1 MKKSIINILWGAML
15 SVALLV
21 VGCET
26 PEEVITP
33 NFPEPIT
40 ATVMA
45 GDKYEF
51 TITPNTQWTLKI
63 PTEANTHFCFLKG
76 ASELY
81 TLRGNA
87 GEHKITVQISDNEE
101 FDTNRV
107 CAIEMTMEG
116 ETKVILTLTRSSKE
130 RTLAIY
136 NCEFDTEEE
145 TFKTETVD
153 GDIVWVYSP
162 TAAEKIDWV
171 WCNEQW
177 MQRILVDA
185 NFDWSLSA
193 NTPDWLLCNATSG
206 KAGRTELFLRIN
218 RENLP
223 LEDVVC
229 NIEFCDK
236 KDKNGDGAIDEN
248 DIIVVGSY
256 STEMEGCK
264 DVCEVNLASSLVFN
278 ANGEYYQASTDYYGG
293 EAYGSISSPMGAEI
307 FAVTE
312 SAEGVYTT
320 DGAEWILL
328 SVSDF
333 PTEAAANK
341 GVWERSITIATEPF
355 VSINARKGAII
366 ALPKSVAEAGEAN
379 YADYI
384 VATITQEGIEIVD
397 GDAPIAPYDEDILSG
412 YSSKWEAL
420 EAGTWPWNGEWANI
434 PYAYKFTYRDNSS
447 GSEII
452 ISKPFDHYEIY
463 GYNGF
468 EGGAYEDLN
477 TCWLTI
483 ESRELTDLE
492 GNKVENAYYIRSR
505 LGESI
510 DENGKTKYENPKA
523 GPDGSNRAVI
533 VFYDTNNNAYAMILF
548 VLDPEFSPF
557 ESVEGNVGFADPE
570 SAELNGTTL
579 VELKNGDKYFEAELH
594 FMGTKQY
601 LLTLNNSTS
610 VDLTIPEHSTNW
622 AYQNWITVKSNNT
635 KVTITIK
642 PSNLPGYNPSFPS
655 TWPDD
660 VIAAGV
666 YKGIVSFYETASSN
680 IPFVQ
685 LHIIYNTVK
694 E

>member
-21 VGCET
+21 VGCEN

-33 NFPEPIT
+33 NFPEPTT

-45 GDKYEF
+45 GEKYEF
-51 TITPNTQWTLKI
+51 TINPNSQWTMKI
-63 PTEANTHFCFLKG
+63 PTEATTHFCFLKG

-87 GEHKITVQISDNEE
+87 GEQTITIQVADKEE
-101 FDTNRV
+101 FDINRV
-107 CAIEMTMEG
+107 CAIEMTMGG
-116 ETKVILTLTRSSKE
+116 ETKVVLTLTRSSKE
-130 RTLAIY
+130 RQIALYA
-136 NCEFDTEEE
+136 CEFDTEEE
-145 TFKTETVD
+145 MFKSETVD
-153 GDIVWVYSP
+153 GKLVWVFSP
-162 TAAEKIDWV
+162 TATDRIDWV
-171 WCNEQW
+171 WSNEQW

-185 NFDWSLSA
+185 NFNWSLGA
-193 NTPDWLLCNATSG
+193 NTPEWLISNETSG
-206 KAGRTELFLRIN
+206 KAGQTELFLRIA
-218 RENLP
+218 REYLP

-229 NIEFCDK
+229 NIEFCDLS
-236 KDKNGDGAIDEN
+236 DKNSDGVVDES
-248 DIIVVGSY
+248 DILMVNSY
-256 STEMEGCK
+256 PTEMEGCK
-264 DVCEVNLASSLVFN
+264 DVCEVDLASSLTFN
-278 ANGEYYQASTDYYGG
+278 ADGEYYQASSDYYGG
-293 EAYGSISSPMGAEI
+293 EAYGYIFSPVGAEI
-307 FAVTE
+307 FAVVE
-312 SAEGVYTT
+312 SSEGVYTT
-320 DGAEWILL
+320 EGAEWILL
-328 SVSDF
+328 SVSEF
-333 PTEAAANK
+333 PSEATEN
-341 GVWERSITIATEPF
+341 GVWERHITISTSPF
-355 VSINARKGAII
+355 VSINNRKGAIV
-366 ALPKSVAEAGEAN
+366 ALPKPVAEAGNAN
-379 YADYI
+379 WADYI

-397 GDAPIAPYDEDILSG
+397 GDIPIAPYDEDILSG

-434 PYAYKFTYRDNSS
+434 PYAYKFTYRDNNS

-452 ISKPFDHYEIY
+452 ISKPFSRYEIY
-463 GYNGF
+463 GYDGF
-468 EGGAYEDLN
+468 EGGAYDDLS

-533 VFYDTNNNAYAMILF
+533 VFYDENNNAYAIIYF

-622 AYQNWITVKSNNT
+622 AYQNWITVKSKDT

-680 IPFVQ
+680 NPFVQ